1 MKKLEIKG
9 LEGADLE
16 FANQHNEM
24 IDALE
29 AKSLSITQLEAK
41 MAALQAVEV
50 KSYDKEVLELK
61 NALLTLETEIAKK
74 AAVTNEVK
82 SLEQVIVDEIK
93 SLGVNNVA
101 ELKAYLAKNGT
112 KSLEIKA
119 ISAIASTANTDTV
132 GRTNLDM
139 QVRWTPT
146 VANAFLQNFRT
157 VAEASNKSKFG
168 YTEGSYTGAAAYVG
182 EGTGNGNSD
191 SASASATLADYAK
204 VQSVLS
210 VNTEVYEDIPDFAA
224 GLVNQMQIAIS
235 KFVDDE
241 ALSGDGLAPAG
252 VQHIKGLLTYAT
264 TFVPADFQTT
274 VYKANIADLIS
285 AISTKIAVAGVG
297 RYNANVAFVHPM
309 DLFKLKRE
317 KDNEGQPVVLT
328 DSFGNPTIGGIRV
341 VPTVKITEN
350 TLLVMDSA
358 VAEWRTKRAMQ
369 LKMGQIL
376 ADDVI
381 NDKQSAVLMARY
393 QLLVRAADQVG
404 IMKVTDIATALQ
416 TIEKPAVPVGNN

>member
-9 LEGADLE
+9 LEGADLD

-29 AKSLSITQLEAK
+29 AKSLSIEQLEKK
-41 MAALQAVEV
+41 MLELEKVEQ

-61 NALLTLETEIAKK
+61 NAILTLETEIAKK
-74 AAVTNEVK
+74 SAIRTNEVK

-101 ELKAYLAKNGT
+101 ELKAYLKKNGT
-112 KSLEIKA
+112 QELEIKA
-119 ISAIASTANTDTV
+119 IAAIASTANTDTI
-132 GRTNLDM
+132 GRTNLDNM
-139 QVRWTPT
+139 VRWTPT

-157 VAEASNKSKFG
+157 IAESSNKSKFG
-168 YTEGSYTGAAAYVG
+168 YVEGSYTGAAAYVG

-224 GLVNQMQIAIS
+224 GLVSQMQIAIS

-252 VQHIKGLLTYAT
+252 VQHIKGLLAYAT
-264 TFVPADFQTT
+264 TFVPADFAET
-274 VYKANIADLIS
+274 VYKPNIADLMA
-285 AISTKIAVAGVG
+285 AIATKIAIAGVG
-297 RYNANVAFVHPM
+297 AYNANVAFIHPM

-317 KDNEGQPVVLT
+317 KDNDGQPVVLN

-341 VPTVKITEN
+341 VPTVKVTAN
-350 TLLVMDSA
+350 TLLVMDSNI
-358 VAEWRTKRAMQ
+358 AEWRTKRAMQ

-376 ADDVI
+376 ANDAI
-381 NDKQSAVLMARY
+381 NDKQSAILMARY
-393 QLLVRAADQVG
+393 QLLIRTADTVA

-416 TIEKPAVPVGNN
+416 AIGKEQA